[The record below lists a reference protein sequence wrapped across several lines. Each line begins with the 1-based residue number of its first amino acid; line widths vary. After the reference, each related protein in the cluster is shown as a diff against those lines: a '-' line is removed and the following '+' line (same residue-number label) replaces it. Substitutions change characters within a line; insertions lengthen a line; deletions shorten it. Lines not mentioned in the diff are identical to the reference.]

1 LKTRRFYTFAL
12 LVVLLSW
19 LQGCSLLFIAKGK
32 SSIST
37 SKIEKVPEAASLEK
51 RMSQRVVLHYKV
63 QEGDTLDFVAQAYY
77 GDPGFTRKIAKDNR
91 LNPKKPLKA
100 GKDLKIVDPANFPDK
115 GTLDDLRKKM
125 SAAATPSATVTSN
138 QAFSEPDSAE
148 DEKDVEKIPRPKSNQ
163 AFAAGE
169 KLTFEVRAIGILG
182 GYATLEVDDY
192 QTVNNRPCY
201 PLTAKAKS
209 AFPFSSFYPV
219 NDIQTSYFDAVDFI
233 TWKFQNDVHEG
244 NYNAQN
250 RESYDQLK
258 HTVVRQHNQ
267 EPTEQVDV
275 QPFTQDII
283 SCFYYFRLLPLD
295 IGKKFL
301 IPTCSGGKNYKMIV
315 KVVSREKVTVPA
327 GTFDCFRT
335 KPFVKYGTVF
345 RNKEDIDL
353 WVTADSRHLPV
364 LIKSAIVIGNIQ
376 VSLMGA
382 TVPDINGDG
391 GKIQSRISN

>member
-1 LKTRRFYTFAL
+1 MNR
-12 LVVLLSW
+12 
-19 LQGCSLLFIAKGK
+19 Q
-32 SSIST
+32 
-37 SKIEKVPEAASLEK
+37 
-51 RMSQRVVLHYKV
+51 VVLHYKV
-63 QEGDTLDFVAQAYY
+63 QPGDTLDFVAQAYY
-77 GDPGFTRKIAKDNR
+77 GDSDSAKKIAKQNH
-91 LNPKKPLKA
+91 LNPHRPLKT
-100 GKDLKIVDPANFPDK
+100 GKELKIIDPLNFPDK
-115 GTLDDLRKKM
+115 GSLDDLRKKM
-125 SAAATPSATVTSN
+125 AAAVTPSSTVAPKL
-138 QAFSEPDSAE
+138 AFSGPDTAE
-148 DEKDVEKIPRPKSNQ
+148 DEKDVEKIPRPTVNR

-192 QTVNNRPCY
+192 QSINGRPCY

-209 AFPFSSFYPV
+209 AFPFSGFYPV
-219 NDIQTSYFDAVDFI
+219 NDVQTSFFDAVDFI
-233 TWKFQNDVHEG
+233 SWRFQNDVHEG
-244 NYNAQN
+244 NYEAHN
-250 RESYDQLK
+250 RENYDQLK
-258 HTVVRQHNQ
+258 HAVVRQHNQ
-267 EPTEQVDV
+267 EAPEQVDV

-295 IGKKFL
+295 VGKKFM

-364 LIKSAIVIGNIQ
+364 LIKSAIVIGSIQ

-382 TVPDINGDG
+382 TVPDIDGDG
-391 GKIQSRISN
+391 GKILSRISN

>member
-1 LKTRRFYTFAL
+1 MF
-12 LVVLLSW
+12 LS
-19 LQGCSLLFIAKGK
+19 LFLCFSGGCSLLFIAKGK

-37 SKIEKVPEAASLEK
+37 SKVEKAPEAASLEK
-51 RMSQRVVLHYKV
+51 TMSRKVVLHYKA
-63 QEGDTLDFVAQAYY
+63 QEGDTLEFVAQAYY
-77 GDPGFTRKIAKDNR
+77 SDSALVRKIAKDNH

-100 GKDLKIVDPANFPDK
+100 GKELKIFDPANFPDK

-125 SAAATPSATVTSN
+125 AAAPSATVTSHL
-138 QAFSEPDSAE
+138 AFSEPDTAA
-148 DEKDVEKIPRPKSNQ
+148 DEKDVEKIPRPTVNK

-192 QTVNNRPCY
+192 QTISGRPCY

-209 AFPFSSFYPV
+209 AFPFSGFYPV
-219 NDIQTSYFDAVDFI
+219 NDVQTSFFDAVDFI
-233 TWKFQNDVHEG
+233 SWRFQNDVHEG
-244 NYNAQN
+244 NYEAHN
-250 RESYDQLK
+250 RENYDQLK

-267 EPTEQVDV
+267 EPVEQVDV

-295 IGKKFL
+295 VGKKFM

-315 KVVSREKVTVPA
+315 QVVSREKVTVPA
-327 GTFDCFRT
+327 GTFDCFKT

-353 WVTADSRHLPV
+353 WITADSRHLPV
-364 LIKSAIVIGNIQ
+364 LIKSAIVIGSIQ
-376 VSLMGA
+376 VSLMDA

-391 GKIQSRISN
+391 GKLLARISN

>member
-1 LKTRRFYTFAL
+1 MAKRIFTLPL
-12 LVVLLSW
+12 LFLFFCFLS
-19 LQGCSLLFIAKGK
+19 GCSLLFVAKGK
-32 SSIST
+32 SSMAT
-37 SKIEKVPEAASLEK
+37 TKIEKAPEAVSLEK
-51 RMSQRVVLHYKV
+51 KMSRQVVLHYKA
-63 QEGDTLDFVAQAYY
+63 QQGDTLDLVAQAYY
-77 GDPGFTRKIAKDNR
+77 GDTSFARKIAQQNH
-91 LNPKKPLKA
+91 LNPYKPLTV
-100 GKDLKIVDPANFPDK
+100 GKTLKIVDPVNFPDK

-125 SAAATPSATVTSN
+125 TAAATPSATVTSHL
-138 QAFSEPDSAE
+138 AFSEPDTAE
-148 DEKDVEKIPRPKSNQ
+148 DEKDVEKIPRPTVNK

-192 QTVNNRPCY
+192 QTVSSRPCY

-219 NDIQTSYFDAVDFI
+219 NDVQTSFFDAVDFI
-233 TWKFQNDVHEG
+233 TWRFQNDVHEG
-244 NYNAQN
+244 DYEAHN

-267 EPTEQVDV
+267 EPVEQVDV

-295 IGKKFL
+295 VGKKFM

-315 KVVSREKVTVPA
+315 AVVSREKVTVPA

-353 WVTADSRHLPV
+353 WVTADSRHIPV
-364 LIKSAIVIGNIQ
+364 LIKSAIVVGNIQ

-391 GKIQSRISN
+391 GKLISRISQ

>member
-1 LKTRRFYTFAL
+1 MT
-12 LVVLLSW
+12 LSICF
-19 LQGCSLLFIAKGK
+19 LSGCSLLFIAKGK

-37 SKIEKVPEAASLEK
+37 AKIEKAPEAASLEK
-51 RMSQRVVLHYKV
+51 KMSRQVVLHYKV
-63 QEGDTLDFVAQAYY
+63 QAGDTLDFVAQAYY
-77 GDPGFTRKIAKDNR
+77 GDVSFKKKLAKQNN
-91 LNPKKPLKA
+91 LNPAKPLKA
-100 GKDLKIVDPANFPDK
+100 GKDLKIINPSNFPDK
-115 GTLDDLRKKM
+115 GTMNDLRKKM
-125 SAAATPSATVTSN
+125 AAAANPSATVTTSLP
-138 QAFSEPDSAE
+138 FSEPDTAE
-148 DEKDVEKIPRPKSNQ
+148 DEKDVEKIPRPTVNK

-192 QTVNNRPCY
+192 QTIGGRPCY

-219 NDIQTSYFDAVDFI
+219 NDVQTSFFDAVDFI
-233 TWKFQNDVHEG
+233 TWRFQNDVHEG
-244 NYNAQN
+244 DYEAHN

-267 EPTEQVDV
+267 EPVEQVDV

-295 IGKKFL
+295 VGKKFL

-315 KVVSREKVTVPA
+315 AVVSREKVTVPA
-327 GTFDCFRT
+327 GTFDCFKT

-353 WVTADSRHLPV
+353 WVTADSRHIPV

-376 VSLMGA
+376 VSLMA
-382 TVPDINGDG
+382 VTVPDINGDG
-391 GKIQSRISN
+391 GKIVSRISQ